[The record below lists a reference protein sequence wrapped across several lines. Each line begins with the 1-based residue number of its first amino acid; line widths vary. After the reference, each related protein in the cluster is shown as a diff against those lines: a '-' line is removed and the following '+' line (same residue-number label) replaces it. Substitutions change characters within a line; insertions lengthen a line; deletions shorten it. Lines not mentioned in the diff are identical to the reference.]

1 MTELPHLLL
10 DHHLKTLKLPTFLR
24 EYDKVARQCA
34 ADGVDHPRYLL
45 RLAELELMERERR
58 TTERRIREAR
68 FPAVKSLDTFDF
80 AVIPSLNKMLV
91 LELSRCE
98 YIVRRE
104 NVIALGNSGTGKSHI
119 GLLASPPASAASR
132 LVLSRPPVWSISCW
146 RRATSGG
153 FSSFSNSFSHVS
165 C

>member
-1 MTELPHLLL
+1 MMWAWSVTRSSTAPHSRGLGNTCP
-10 DHHLKTLKLPTFLR
+10 HSEK
-24 EYDKVARQCA
+24 
-34 ADGVDHPRYLL
+34 G
-45 RLAELELMERERR
+45 
-58 TTERRIREAR
+58 R

-119 GLLASPPASAASR
+119 GLALGLAACQRGFTVGFTTAAGGPSA
-132 LVLSRPPVWSISCW
+132 V
-146 RRATSGG
+146 GG
-153 FSSFSNSFSHVS
+153 P
-165 C
+165 

>member
-1 MTELPHLLL
+1 M
-10 DHHLKTLKLPTFLR
+10 
-24 EYDKVARQCA
+24 
-34 ADGVDHPRYLL
+34 DHPRYLL
-45 RLAELELMERERR
+45 RLAELELMERR

-119 GLLASPPASAASR
+119 GLALGLAACQRGFTVGFITA
-132 LVLSRPPVWSISCW
+132 WSISCW